1 MKQHQ
6 SITNTGKENV
16 MTSQIGTCTSPR
28 LGRARPGLL
37 RRLFAMDAVWRQRL
51 ALSELDPDLLNDI
64 GVTAAEA
71 RREAAKPVWDV
82 PSRWLR

>member
-1 MKQHQ
+1 
-6 SITNTGKENV
+6 

-28 LGRARPGLL
+28 LGLARPGLL

-51 ALSELDPDLLNDI
+51 TLSELDPDLLNDI